1 MIGASNTLTSSSQRS
16 HYFDNS
22 IKNDSDS
29 LQPIISAL
37 RDRQNLI
44 CELCGKI
51 GHKSDYCIIRGTKFL
66 QLSPGI
72 KMNQYNPIH
81 GNEPPGLQQEWN
93 SKPP

>member
-1 MIGASNTLTSSSQRS
+1 MIGASITLTSSSQRS

-51 GHKSDYCIIRGTKFL
+51 GHKSDYCIIRCPRFIPPSL
-66 QLSPGI
+66 GI
-72 KMNQYNPIH
+72 NMKQYNTIQ
-81 GNEPPGLQQEWN
+81 GD
-93 SKPP
+93 